1 MRNLLRNRA
10 FALALGGV
18 AFLANPSFAVEPDT
32 QPPAG
37 PKLVAPHANVPDFQ
51 LDWAC
56 CDDVTIVE
64 ISPEGKPAIVEPEIV
79 TGPPPVDREDLIPT
93 R

>member
-10 FALALGGV
+10 FALALGSV
-18 AFLANPSFAVEPDT
+18 AFLAN
-32 QPPAG
+32 
-37 PKLVAPHANVPDFQ
+37 PDFQ

-93 R
+93 TSNRTIPRR